1 MRRLALIGIGTGHP
15 DHLTLEAVAALN
27 EASVVLVLD
36 KREETADLTAFR
48 HLVCARHV
56 RGRTMRIVAAQD
68 PPRDRGAPYEAGVE
82 AWHAARAAL
91 LEDLI
96 AREVPEGGLGAVLVW
111 GDPSLYDSTIRI
123 VDRIRA
129 RGRLALD
136 HAVIPGISSPQVL
149 AARHRIA
156 LNRIGGAVHVTT
168 GRRLA
173 AGWPEG
179 ADDVVVMLDGAEA
192 FRGFLGRD
200 LTIHW
205 GAYLGGADEMLVAGP
220 LDAVAD
226 EITRRRAEARARLGW
241 IMDCYLLRR
250 PLPAANA

>member
-1 MRRLALIGIGTGHP
+1 MRRLLLIGIGTGDP

-48 HLVCARHV
+48 RLVCARHV
-56 RGRTMRIVAAQD
+56 RGRAMRIVAAAD
-68 PPRDRGAPYEAGVE
+68 PVRDRAAPYEAGVA
-82 AWHAARAAL
+82 AWHAARADL

-96 AREVPEGGLGAVLVW
+96 AREVPDGGCGAVLVW
-111 GDPSLYDSTIRI
+111 GDPALYDSTIRV

-156 LNRIGGAVHVTT
+156 LNRIGGSIHVTT

-179 ADDVVVMLDGAEA
+179 ADEVVVMLDGEET
-192 FRGFLGRD
+192 FRRFLGRN

-205 GAYLGGADEMLVAGP
+205 GAYLGSPEEILVAGP

-226 EITRRRAEARARLGW
+226 EISTRRAEARARLGW
-241 IMDCYLLRR
+241 IMDVYLMGPPRLD
-250 PLPAANA
+250 

>member
-1 MRRLALIGIGTGHP
+1 VRRLLLIGIGTGNL

-48 HLVCARHV
+48 RRVCARHV
-56 RGRTMRIVAAQD
+56 RGRTMRVVAARD
-68 PPRDRGAPYEAGVE
+68 PTRDRTAPYEAAVE
-82 AWHAARAAL
+82 AWHAARAEL
-91 LEDLI
+91 VEDLI
-96 AREVPEGGLGAVLVW
+96 AREVPEGGTGAVLVW

-123 VDRIRA
+123 VDRILA
-129 RGRLALD
+129 RGRLALA
-136 HAVIPGISSPQVL
+136 HAMIPGVSSPAVL

-173 AGWPEG
+173 AGWPAD
-179 ADDVVVMLDGAEA
+179 ADDVVVMLDGAET
-192 FRGFLGRD
+192 FRRFLGQD

-205 GAYLGGADEMLVAGP
+205 GAYLGSAEEILVAGP

-226 EITRRRAEARARLGW
+226 AISARRAEARARLGW
-241 IMDCYLLRR
+241 IMDVYRLSR
-250 PLPAANA
+250 PG